1 MGMGM
6 GMGMGKM
13 GMGGMGKMGMGMGM
27 GMGKTPAVEV
37 DPVVEEE
44 AAAVG
49 DPHLTQSNGV
59 MSDLEPEDLSL
70 VDSLGMGMGMGKMG
84 MGKMGMGKMGMGKM
98 GMGMGMGKKPSVEVD
113 PIIEEEAAAV
123 G

>member
-1 MGMGM
+1 
-6 GMGMGKM
+6 
-13 GMGGMGKMGMGMGM
+13 MGKMGMGMGM

-98 GMGMGMGKKPSVEVD
+98 GMGKIPSVEVD

-123 G
+123 GDPHLSMSNGA

>member
-1 MGMGM
+1 
-6 GMGMGKM
+6 
-13 GMGGMGKMGMGMGM
+13 MGM
-27 GMGKTPAVEV
+27 GMGKTPTVEV

-59 MSDLEPEDLSL
+59 MSDLQPEDLSL
-70 VDSLGMGMGMGKMG
+70 VDSLGMGMGGKP
-84 MGKMGMGKMGMGKM
+84 
-98 GMGMGMGKKPSVEVD
+98 PSIEVD

-123 G
+123 GDPHLALSNGAKEDLCCEGGHCQPCE